1 MVFWNV
7 DEKTVSKSVPCFL
20 SQSRFVSGV
29 KLISKALWCLQ
40 IIVIEV
46 SVYPYNF
53 YLQIKKVMRILEQH
67 EIQPYEVALV
77 HWENEEINYSIE
89 EYVMMCDLHAFICSI
104 EYHDIIFLQCLIGH
118 VWIFVY
124 LFRGNTKLHR
134 GNFIFNSD
142 MDYEQVLLEKFAFS
156 NALSLSG
163 VLEISSYYYIYGL
176 KIYIYFFLP

>member
-1 MVFWNV
+1 M
-7 DEKTVSKSVPCFL
+7 
-20 SQSRFVSGV
+20 
-29 KLISKALWCLQ
+29 
-40 IIVIEV
+40 
-46 SVYPYNF
+46 YPYNF

-163 VLEISSYYYIYGL
+163 VLEISSYYYTWL
-176 KIYIYFFLP
+176 EDFFFFFLP